1 MVKDAQLGTERSVMS
16 EDTGIACSGFLSW
29 GPRVV
34 IQDKAGAISGWR
46 IQSARGQLKKGGHQ
60 LEKGGHQLK
69 KGGVHSTFYPTWMAQ
84 KGGVPI

>member
-16 EDTGIACSGFLSW
+16 EDAGIACSGFLSW
-29 GPRVV
+29 GPRVI
-34 IQDKAGAISGWR
+34 IQDKAGAIPGWR
-46 IQSARGQLKKGGHQ
+46 IQSALGQLK
-60 LEKGGHQLK
+60 KGGHQLK